1 MWNRD
6 RLTDT
11 EDRRV
16 VTKRGTWVVGRDKS
30 ADWDE
35 RTHTTVRGIDNQQGP
50 TVEHREPY
58 SVFCDKL
65 HEERI

>member
-1 MWNRD
+1 M
-6 RLTDT
+6 
-11 EDRRV
+11 